1 MYQQIIRFNIN
12 LRQTARYFSF
22 CRWQSVKNF
31 NRDLVFGVPGQNG
44 LTSAKETFDWS
55 NHSLYFIDSQL
66 NLPKNEISPRMN
78 IRHLSSVIHHHSA
91 WNTSELTLWFCS
103 QKLATSDTPA
113 KYSSK
118 EWPGC
123 LASFLITHSFMK
135 SCIISLL
142 NSATLGPNLSN
153 SEVDD
158 YNI

>member
-12 LRQTARYFSF
+12 IRQTCEIFKLLSMVI
-22 CRWQSVKNF
+22 CGE
-31 NRDLVFGVPGQNG
+31 LVLGVPCQNG
-44 LTSAKETFDWS
+44 LTRTIETFDWS
-55 NHSLYFIDSQL
+55 NHSLCFIDSQL

-91 WNTSELTLWFCS
+91 WNTSEFTLWFCS

-113 KYSSK
+113 KYSS
-118 EWPGC
+118 
-123 LASFLITHSFMK
+123 FLTTHSFMK

-142 NSATLGPNLSN
+142 YSATLGANFSN